1 MMKCPSCVLRVLI
14 EFAGVPIIVS
24 TVAATGAARR
34 AGTGKDSG
42 SFIGSFTP
50 FPGCSAGSGPAP
62 GVLPGFQLMA
72 LNGRDIKHL
81 WVETPGDQ
89 MLQLLPS
96 EVKV

>member
-1 MMKCPSCVLRVLI
+1 MLHEEQARAK
-14 EFAGVPIIVS
+14 
-24 TVAATGAARR
+24 TVAVLLAVSLRSRGR
-34 AGTGKDSG
+34 
-42 SFIGSFTP
+42 
-50 FPGCSAGSGPAP
+50 SAGSGPAP

>member
-1 MMKCPSCVLRVLI
+1 MLHEEQARAKR
-14 EFAGVPIIVS
+14 AK
-24 TVAATGAARR
+24 TVAVLLAV
-34 AGTGKDSG
+34 S
-42 SFIGSFTP
+42 TP
-50 FPGCSAGSGPAP
+50 FPGAFFSGSGPAP

>member
-1 MMKCPSCVLRVLI
+1 
-14 EFAGVPIIVS
+14 
-24 TVAATGAARR
+24 
-34 AGTGKDSG
+34 
-42 SFIGSFTP
+42 
-50 FPGCSAGSGPAP
+50 
-62 GVLPGFQLMA
+62 MA